1 MDKDKNGAVSKDEFM
16 EYMSQT
22 FDRLDVNKGGQLERS
37 ELSNAELPFG
47 KGISAA
53 AVTESESWCA

>member
-47 KGISAA
+47 K
-53 AVTESESWCA
+53 VPVQQQ